1 MLSYLVIDKNTNE
14 EVALESKMFSRFVE
28 SAQKKVEGSNY
39 DSRKAVLEY
48 DEVLRKQREIIYGQ
62 RAQVL
67 FLDDI
72 SETIK
77 KMMLNAM
84 DRISA
89 LCVDSNSRKSLVDPK
104 KVIKEFDG
112 IYFDSDTLTE
122 SEFVGKTSLET
133 ADILGAKNIRLFSF
147 YIPDGKSTDGYKNEV
162 ISRLGEF
169 LDIAKDSGIDLCHEN
184 EKGIYGAKAK
194 ECLEIHRALPE
205 MKGIFDPANFVQC
218 GQDTLEAWDMLGKY
232 IKYMHIKD
240 ALWDGRV
247 VPAGKGDGNVEKIV
261 SKFISNGG
269 RDFTIEPHL
278 TVFDGLAGLEKDG
291 NTSEVGTLYSYPTKE
306 AAFKAAVDAFK
317 SLI

>member
-1 MLSYLVIDKNTNE
+1 MKNININAFADEASPLIDGQIKAMLENGVSG
-14 EVALESKMFSRFVE
+14 LEMRNV
-28 SAQKKVEGSNY
+28 
-39 DSRKAVLEY
+39 
-48 DEVLRKQREIIYGQ
+48 
-62 RAQVL
+62 
-67 FLDDI
+67 DDI
-72 SETIK
+72 NVS
-77 KMMLNAM
+77 
-84 DRISA
+84 DISPEKA
-89 LCVDSNSRKSLVDPK
+89 
-104 KVIKEFDG
+104 KEVRQKLDG
-112 IYFDSDTLTE
+112 AGLITWSIG
-122 SEFVGKTSLET
+122 SPIGKIDIEKDDFGAEKEKLKRTLET

-147 YIPDGKSTDGYKNEV
+147 YIPDGKNTDDYKNEV

-194 ECLEIHRALPE
+194 ECLEIHSALPE

-247 VPAGKGDGNVEKIV
+247 VPAGKGDGNVEIIV
-261 SKFISNGG
+261 AGFISNGG

>member
-1 MLSYLVIDKNTNE
+1 MKSININAFADEASPLIDGQIKAMLENGVSG
-14 EVALESKMFSRFVE
+14 LEMRNV
-28 SAQKKVEGSNY
+28 
-39 DSRKAVLEY
+39 
-48 DEVLRKQREIIYGQ
+48 
-62 RAQVL
+62 
-67 FLDDI
+67 DDI
-72 SETIK
+72 NVSDISPEKAKEVRQKLDGAGLITWSIGSPIGKIDIK
-77 KMMLNAM
+77 KDDFGAE
-84 DRISA
+84 
-89 LCVDSNSRKSLVDPK
+89 
-104 KVIKEFDG
+104 KEKLKR
-112 IYFDSDTLTE
+112 T
-122 SEFVGKTSLET
+122 LET

>member
-1 MLSYLVIDKNTNE
+1 MKSININAFADEASPLIDGQIKAMLENGVSG
-14 EVALESKMFSRFVE
+14 LEMRNV
-28 SAQKKVEGSNY
+28 
-39 DSRKAVLEY
+39 
-48 DEVLRKQREIIYGQ
+48 
-62 RAQVL
+62 
-67 FLDDI
+67 DDI
-72 SETIK
+72 NVSDISPEKAKEVRQKLDGAGLITWSIGSPIGKIDIK
-77 KMMLNAM
+77 KDDFGAE
-84 DRISA
+84 
-89 LCVDSNSRKSLVDPK
+89 
-104 KVIKEFDG
+104 KEKLKR
-112 IYFDSDTLTE
+112 T
-122 SEFVGKTSLET
+122 LET

-240 ALWDGRV
+240 ALWNGRV

-291 NTSEVGTLYSYPTKE
+291 KTSEVGTLYSYPTKE

>member
-1 MLSYLVIDKNTNE
+1 MKSININAFADEASPLIDGQIKAMLENNVSG
-14 EVALESKMFSRFVE
+14 LEMRNV
-28 SAQKKVEGSNY
+28 
-39 DSRKAVLEY
+39 
-48 DEVLRKQREIIYGQ
+48 
-62 RAQVL
+62 
-67 FLDDI
+67 DDI
-72 SETIK
+72 NVSDISPEKAKEVRQKLDGAGLITWSIGSPIGKIDIK
-77 KMMLNAM
+77 KDDFGAE
-84 DRISA
+84 
-89 LCVDSNSRKSLVDPK
+89 
-104 KVIKEFDG
+104 KEKLKR
-112 IYFDSDTLTE
+112 T
-122 SEFVGKTSLET
+122 LET

-169 LDIAKDSGIDLCHEN
+169 LDIARDSGIDLCHEN

-291 NTSEVGTLYSYPTKE
+291 KTSEVGTLYSYPTKE

>member
-1 MLSYLVIDKNTNE
+1 MKNININAFADEASPLIDGQIKAMLENGVSG
-14 EVALESKMFSRFVE
+14 LEMRNV
-28 SAQKKVEGSNY
+28 
-39 DSRKAVLEY
+39 
-48 DEVLRKQREIIYGQ
+48 
-62 RAQVL
+62 
-67 FLDDI
+67 DDI
-72 SETIK
+72 NVS
-77 KMMLNAM
+77 
-84 DRISA
+84 DISPEKA
-89 LCVDSNSRKSLVDPK
+89 
-104 KVIKEFDG
+104 KEVRQKLDG
-112 IYFDSDTLTE
+112 AGLKTWSIGSPI
-122 SEFVGKTSLET
+122 GKIDIEKDDFGAEKEKLKRTLET

-147 YIPDGKSTDGYKNEV
+147 YIPEGKNTDDYKDEV

-194 ECLEIHRALPE
+194 ECLEIHSALPE

-261 SKFISNGG
+261 AGFISNGG

-291 NTSEVGTLYSYPTKE
+291 NTSEVGTLYSYPTNE

>member
-1 MLSYLVIDKNTNE
+1 MKNININAFADEASPLIDGQIKAMLENGVSG
-14 EVALESKMFSRFVE
+14 LEMRNV
-28 SAQKKVEGSNY
+28 
-39 DSRKAVLEY
+39 
-48 DEVLRKQREIIYGQ
+48 
-62 RAQVL
+62 
-67 FLDDI
+67 DDI
-72 SETIK
+72 NVS
-77 KMMLNAM
+77 
-84 DRISA
+84 DISPEKA
-89 LCVDSNSRKSLVDPK
+89 
-104 KVIKEFDG
+104 KEVRQKLDG
-112 IYFDSDTLTE
+112 AGLITWSIGSPIGKIDIEKDDFGTE
-122 SEFVGKTSLET
+122 KEKLKRTLET

>member
-1 MLSYLVIDKNTNE
+1 MKSININAFADEASPLIDGQIKAMLENGVSG
-14 EVALESKMFSRFVE
+14 LEMRNV
-28 SAQKKVEGSNY
+28 
-39 DSRKAVLEY
+39 
-48 DEVLRKQREIIYGQ
+48 
-62 RAQVL
+62 
-67 FLDDI
+67 DDI
-72 SETIK
+72 NVS
-77 KMMLNAM
+77 
-84 DRISA
+84 DISPEKA
-89 LCVDSNSRKSLVDPK
+89 
-104 KVIKEFDG
+104 KEVRQKLDG
-112 IYFDSDTLTE
+112 AGLITWSIG
-122 SEFVGKTSLET
+122 SPIGKIDIEKDDFGAEKEKLKRTLET

>member
-1 MLSYLVIDKNTNE
+1 MKNININAFADEASPLIDGQIKAMLENGVSG
-14 EVALESKMFSRFVE
+14 LEMRNV
-28 SAQKKVEGSNY
+28 
-39 DSRKAVLEY
+39 
-48 DEVLRKQREIIYGQ
+48 
-62 RAQVL
+62 
-67 FLDDI
+67 DDI
-72 SETIK
+72 NVSDISPEKAKEVRQKLDGAGLITWSIGSPIGKIDIK
-77 KMMLNAM
+77 KDDFGAE
-84 DRISA
+84 
-89 LCVDSNSRKSLVDPK
+89 
-104 KVIKEFDG
+104 KEKLKR
-112 IYFDSDTLTE
+112 T
-122 SEFVGKTSLET
+122 LET

>member
-1 MLSYLVIDKNTNE
+1 MKSININAFADEASPLIDGQIKAMLENNVSG
-14 EVALESKMFSRFVE
+14 LEMRNV
-28 SAQKKVEGSNY
+28 
-39 DSRKAVLEY
+39 
-48 DEVLRKQREIIYGQ
+48 
-62 RAQVL
+62 
-67 FLDDI
+67 DDI
-72 SETIK
+72 NVSDISPEKAKEVRQKLDGAGLITWSIGSPIGKIDIK
-77 KMMLNAM
+77 KDDFGAE
-84 DRISA
+84 
-89 LCVDSNSRKSLVDPK
+89 
-104 KVIKEFDG
+104 KEKLKR
-112 IYFDSDTLTE
+112 TLE
-122 SEFVGKTSLET
+122 I

-169 LDIAKDSGIDLCHEN
+169 LDIARDSGIDLCHEN

-240 ALWDGRV
+240 ALWNGRV

-291 NTSEVGTLYSYPTKE
+291 KTSEVGTLYSYPTKE